1 MIFFLIMKKKW
12 LPLKNIPILRP
23 EYKNHALFMT
33 RISKIPCPIYDQNGW
48 KTIPFGAVHTYIAHT
63 RKSPPPGGI
72 IPQHSQWVLLNSLL
86 LRHNKG
92 KLNVYMKRKL
102 VINIESCN
110 FTSCLVLQQ
119 SERHYWT
126 LEINNYNSIPS
137 ITHFNWHNIQTNC
150 LSIARSENSSV
161 SWAYQVGDF
170 LFSYHLVEI
179 NCN

>member
-1 MIFFLIMKKKW
+1 MPYLW
-12 LPLKNIPILRP
+12 P
-23 EYKNHALFMT
+23 ESA
-33 RISKIPCPIYDQNGW
+33 KIWPNRL
-48 KTIPFGAVHTYIAHT
+48 PFGAAHTYIAHI
-63 RKSPPPGGI
+63 REYLPPSRGYPATF
-72 IPQHSQWVLLNSLL
+72 PMSLA
-86 LRHNKG
+86 KFF
-92 KLNVYMKRKL
+92 L
-102 VINIESCN
+102 VTTIKVNMESCN

-161 SWAYQVGDF
+161 SCAYQVGDF